1 MNFLLNQ
8 TSAPLNARGGE
19 LRTDLR
25 VGTED
30 GIASELY
37 QPLSFRRDWF
47 VAPRAGIRLF
57 DVPFFDAGQEVAILD
72 VRASEAAVDLGY
84 QFGSYAEARLG
95 LAFEYAKVDVATG
108 IVDLPTDHIQSVGV
122 ATRWT
127 LDRLDDADVP
137 HDGVFASLR
146 AFKAFEAMGSD
157 ADYTRVELFLGDWE
171 SVGRGVLFGTLRA
184 GLSPD
189 GDLPIYAQFEL
200 GGLLSLSGFSERE
213 LLGEEVG
220 VLRAGYYHRLGR
232 GSFFL
237 GGWLEAGNVWAAED
251 EIDAGDLIT
260 TGTAALL
267 WDSKLGPIVL
277 AYGRA
282 DTDDDK
288 VYLSI
293 GRSL

>member
-8 TSAPLNARGGE
+8 TTAPLNARGGE

-95 LAFEYAKVDVATG
+95 LALEYAKVDVATG

-137 HDGVFASLR
+137 RDGVFASLR

-157 ADYTRVELFLGDWE
+157 ADYTRVELVLGE
-171 SVGRGVLFGTLRA
+171 MGEHRQRRPFGTLGPASARRA
-184 GLSPD
+184 
-189 GDLPIYAQFEL
+189 LPIYTRFEL
-200 GGLLSLSGFSERE
+200 GGLLSLSGFSEFE

-220 VLRAGYYHRLGR
+220 VLRAGYYHPLGR
-232 GSFFL
+232 SSFLF
-237 GGWLEAGNVWAAED
+237 GGWLEAGNVWSVED
-251 EIDAGDLIT
+251 EIETGDLIA

-267 WDSKLGPIVL
+267 WDSKIGLIVL